1 MLRGSTDMDC
11 TISTIAVLPN
21 LGCTNLSFGSYRSCK
36 KKIDEEERRQSKDE
50 DSNGH
55 FSLVFEDNK

>member
-1 MLRGSTDMDC
+1 MQ
-11 TISTIAVLPN
+11 
-21 LGCTNLSFGSYRSCK
+21 

-55 FSLVFEDNK
+55 FSLVLEDNK